1 MNIIRKCVKDA
12 INDIEAKVKELP
24 KILDNIDVEE
34 LDKEIQESQKYFREQ
49 ITSLVQKAK
58 KCNKKYTIKIN
69 FSRSTDNLSWTLSGS
84 ELEINVTAL
93 TDTSSSKYKLTLPAD
108 VDPTTLTTEY
118 DAKECKMTFSFKR
131 NL

>member
-58 KCNKKYTIKIN
+58 KCNNKYTVKIN
-69 FSRSTDNLSWTLSGS
+69 FNRSTDNLSWTLSGS

-93 TDTSSSKYKLTLPAD
+93 SDTSSSKYKLTLPAD
-108 VDPTTLTTEY
+108 VDPTTLVTEY

-131 NL
+131 E